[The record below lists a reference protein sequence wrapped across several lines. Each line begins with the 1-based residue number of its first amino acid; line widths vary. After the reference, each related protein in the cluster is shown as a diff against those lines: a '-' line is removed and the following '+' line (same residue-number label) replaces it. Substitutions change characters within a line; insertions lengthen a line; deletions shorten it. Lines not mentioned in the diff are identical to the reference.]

1 MQPNSATYF
10 NVYSLMAKQ
19 SPLNALRQIGLS
31 VYELKSLT
39 ILLRALGHTDFA
51 DLVQA
56 EAELREMLARR
67 NVEQRCLN

>member
-19 SPLNALRQIGLS
+19 SPLNALRQIGLTP
-31 VYELKSLT
+31 YELKSLA
-39 ILLRALGHTDFA
+39 ILLRAMGHTDFA

-56 EAELREMLARR
+56 EADMREMLVQR
-67 NVEQRCLN
+67 NVGQRCLN